1 MKIVYIASSIIPS
14 RTANSI
20 HVMKMCQAFAR
31 NGHDVTL
38 IFPDRRREEVS
49 GVSDIYSYYGV
60 EPCFAVERLPW
71 LRVRGRG
78 YVYGYLAGKRAR
90 RLSPDVVYGR
100 NTAGCFA
107 SALRGIRTI
116 YEVHQPVGDLGGMD
130 ELLFRY
136 MIRRRSFKRIVSITE
151 ALANHY
157 REEYACTNIEIV
169 VAPDGADPIPP
180 GTIPVDIGGAGNGL
194 NVGYIGHLYKGK
206 GAELVLQLARRLP
219 EFRFHIV
226 GGTATDITKTHDIM
240 PENVPENMVF
250 HGFLP
255 PSVVDRYRLAFDVL
269 LAPYQRTVHVSGG
282 ERTSIAKWMSPLK
295 IFEYMAAGKPI
306 VCSDLPVIRE
316 VLQDGYNALL
326 CEPDDVEGWVASL
339 TKLKRDRTLA
349 KRIATAALQDF
360 TERYTW
366 QRRAALVLEQ
376 M

>member
-38 IFPDRRREEVS
+38 IVPDRRREGVS

-78 YVYGYLAGKRAR
+78 YVYGYLAGNRAR
-90 RLSPDVVYGR
+90 KLSPDLVYGR

-107 SALRGIRTI
+107 STLRGIRTI

-130 ELLFRY
+130 EVLFRC
-136 MIRRRSFKRIVSITE
+136 MSHRRSFKRIVSITE
-151 ALANHY
+151 ALAKHY
-157 REEYACTNIEIV
+157 REEYACTNIDIV

-180 GTIPVDIGGAGNGL
+180 GTTPSDIGVAGSGL
-194 NVGYIGHLYKGK
+194 QVGYIGHLYKGK
-206 GAELVLQLARRLP
+206 GAELVLQLAFRLP

-226 GGTATDITKTHDIM
+226 GGTATDITKTHGVMLEDI
-240 PENVPENMVF
+240 PENVVF

-255 PSVVDRYRLAFDVL
+255 PSEVDRYRLAFDVL

-316 VLQDGYNALL
+316 VLENGHNAML
-326 CEPDDVEGWVASL
+326 CDPDNLDCWVAAL
-339 TKLKRDRTLA
+339 PRLQRDRTLA
-349 KRIATAALQDF
+349 KQISATALREF
-360 TERYTW
+360 TEKYTW
-366 QRRAALVLEQ
+366 QRRAAIVLER